1 MIRWFY
7 LQSSLKRV
15 KKKDNNKNNG
25 TDVLKKNSGQFCSV
39 MQNSLFFLKEKY
51 NFPAVSPFKIKIY
64 HYYKHKISNYTVSYH

>member
-15 KKKDNNKNNG
+15 KKKNNNKNNG

-39 MQNSLFFLKEKY
+39 MQIVFSF
-51 NFPAVSPFKIKIY
+51 
-64 HYYKHKISNYTVSYH
+64 